1 MLRVFRTLL
10 FLIATI
16 SLLVTSLSCHRT
28 PIEPEKIKANLIYED
43 ALCTEAYLRLKLAYI
58 DFPANVDLY
67 VDKNKVNSFRTFS
80 EDTVIMVENL
90 LPKKS
95 YTSYVRIYPAGGG
108 EIVSNEVSFTTMDT
122 TSHNFTW
129 QIFEFGEC
137 SNSVLYDV
145 AIIDENNIW
154 AVGEIYL
161 RDSLGR
167 CDPNAY
173 NAVHWDGTKWEL
185 KRITV
190 NFRGSLI
197 TPPIE
202 GVFAFS
208 STDIWFVGSLPIH
221 GNGTN
226 WQMYDLRTTVDP
238 NLSVSKAWGTS
249 SSDMYFVGR
258 KGNIAHWDG
267 RSWKKIESGTTI
279 SLLDI
284 WGTSNGMEVWTC
296 GWNANTGENILLR
309 RQSSHWQ
316 KIPLPNYISDT
327 ELLGTLWMYGNS
339 EVIIS
344 GSGDIF
350 RLSIFNL
357 NLIRRVPVNLGAY
370 AYRIRGV
377 LRNDISLVGDFSMVW
392 HWNGVSWHMY
402 NELYNFD
409 DRLYGLAVSPTMIVA
424 VGTRIINM
432 VERKGLVLVG
442 KR

>member
-1 MLRVFRTLL
+1 MWWYDGIRWKSECTINPLL
-10 FLIATI
+10 TGAI
-16 SLLVTSLSCHRT
+16 
-28 PIEPEKIKANLIYED
+28 N
-43 ALCTEAYLRLKLAYI
+43 KLWGKSSS
-58 DFPANVDLY
+58 DL
-67 VDKNKVNSFRTFS
+67 F
-80 EDTVIMVENL
+80 
-90 LPKKS
+90 
-95 YTSYVRIYPAGGG
+95 
-108 EIVSNEVSFTTMDT
+108 
-122 TSHNFTW
+122 
-129 QIFEFGEC
+129 
-137 SNSVLYDV
+137 
-145 AIIDENNIW
+145 
-154 AVGEIYL
+154 AVGDI
-161 RDSLGR
+161 G
-167 CDPNAY
+167 NIF
-173 NAVHWDGTKWEL
+173 HWDG
-185 KRITV
+185 KRWT
-190 NFRGSLI
+190 
-197 TPPIE
+197 
-202 GVFAFS
+202 
-208 STDIWFVGSLPIH
+208 
-221 GNGTN
+221 
-226 WQMYDLRTTVDP
+226 
-238 NLSVSKAWGTS
+238 
-249 SSDMYFVGR
+249 
-258 KGNIAHWDG
+258 
-267 RSWKKIESGTTI
+267 KIESGTTI
-279 SLLDI
+279 SLRDI

-327 ELLGTLWMYGNS
+327 ELLGTLWMDGNS